1 MAVIRPYVPQTDL
14 RGLPTPGGSGGTP
27 KLSEN
32 APASAFGPSQT
43 SNVRTISGTGQD
55 LQTAGALLDRGS
67 NSLGNIAEREIADQN
82 ETRVQDLANQ
92 YITTQQG
99 LLYTGDDAYFKKKGR
114 DAIDA
119 RDGVTAALSQ
129 RKTDLLELAQNDWQK
144 RRLTTILNSHANDA
158 FQSVAKYALVQQTD
172 YDTSVAKGRLNLINS
187 DAVLQANDTDKL
199 DGLATAAE
207 DTARKVASTQGL
219 TGTDAEGAM
228 VAGARST
235 VYRNA
240 IETRVKNGDGRMAL
254 ALWDRVRPKLD
265 AKDNEALASVMKSTA
280 DDVSA
285 DDWISTHTGNSGV
298 GNNIGNITR
307 SVAQYAGGKGAP
319 SGPFETFQTPEHG
332 VAAAY
337 QLIKNKVDQN
347 GGALTFAQLIGGNSK
362 VGGWAPA
369 DDGKD
374 PMLKGNKV
382 EPYANA
388 LAKSVGLTA
397 NDPIPIGDDAKMASV
412 LKAMNLHEKGRMTVT
427 DAAFDQGVK
436 LAKGDQSA
444 VSSVGFDKASGEGL
458 VKAALDAPDL
468 NPQTRAAVVT
478 KLQKQITT
486 TESARSATLKGLDDT
501 LEATTQLM
509 IAAPQAYSK
518 GMLSKLADGYDAAGD
533 KSKAI
538 NTRILAGFEDQL
550 LAFSQSPDAAQNK
563 IIESLLPGK
572 AKALASGILAGD
584 AKDAAENTKAARDS
598 FAAIKTATDNGVG
611 LVNQGNKIKEA
622 FDFAV
627 KGHDRS
633 LVAEMSDWLNG
644 RAGAEA
650 AGQAPPAALT
660 QLISDLRGKVRAGD
674 QTNSSIIQI
683 DQLQKIADQQ
693 ATAFAKDPMAAGS
706 AVYQNVG
713 ALAPLTD
720 MPSRVAQADR
730 IATNRGMKD
739 ISPYTEPEIAQI
751 KQQVEAGDPQSQ
763 AKAFAQIAATVPAR
777 MIPKVAMQIAGKGDG
792 DPLSRSYAAALSFF
806 AEQDPASQQIAGQIL
821 QGAKITRDLG
831 EAGKKAPTADQAWQD
846 TLQERMGNTFRD
858 MGTKVPA
865 VFADA
870 IASVYTYQM
879 HRLGRQGEKIDTD
892 VLDSA
897 AKAVLGD
904 TITRNGQKFLPPAK
918 GVDSYAVDRALRS
931 MSDGDLDGLKTKE
944 GDPITADAIIRRG
957 ILTNAGPEGMYY
969 VRVPDPRAG
978 MDPRPIV
985 RPDGQP
991 WQLDLRPLLERSRM
1005 FPPGFDAT
1013 AGQKPTEMRRRPV
1026 PPTLN
1031 DAPTP

>member
-119 RDGVTAALSQ
+119 RDGVTAALGQ

-144 RRLTTILNSHANDA
+144 RRLTTILNSHTNDA
-158 FQSVAKYALVQQTD
+158 YQSVAKYALVQQTD
-172 YDTSVAKGRLNLINS
+172 YDTSVAKGRLNLINN

-199 DGLATAAE
+199 DGLASAAE
-207 DTARKVASTQGL
+207 DTARKVARTQGL
-219 TGTDAEGAM
+219 TGTDAETAM

-235 VYRNA
+235 VYRSA
-240 IETRVKNGDGRMAL
+240 IETRVKNGDGRSAL
-254 ALWDRVRPKLD
+254 ALWDRTRGSLD
-265 AKDNEALASVMKSTA
+265 AKDNEALGSVMRSTA
-280 DDVSA
+280 TDVAA
-285 DDWISTHTGNSGV
+285 DDWI
-298 GNNIGNITR
+298 TR
-307 SVAQYAGGKGAP
+307 SVPNSLPSSVRQWQPQLFDASAKYGVDPALATGVLAAESGGKPGLTSSAGAGGLMQLMQGTAKDL
-319 SGPFETFQTPEHG
+319 G
-332 VAAAY
+332 VAD
-337 QLIKNKVDQN
+337 IHNTDQN
-347 GGALTFAQLIGGNSK
+347 ITGGVKYLAQLQAKYQDQRLTLMAYNWGPGAVDNWLKTGSDPSK
-362 VGGWAPA
+362 VPQETR
-369 DDGKD
+369 DYVQ
-374 PMLKGNKV
+374 KV
-382 EPYANA
+382 QGY
-388 LAKSVGLTA
+388 V
-397 NDPIPIGDDAKMASV
+397 
-412 LKAMNLHEKGRMTVT
+412 
-427 DAAFDQGVK
+427 AAQG
-436 LAKGDQSA
+436 
-444 VSSVGFDKASGEGL
+444 VGFDKANGEGL
-458 VKAALDAPDL
+458 VKAALDDTGL

-730 IATNRGMKD
+730 IATNRGVKD

-777 MIPKVAMQIAGKGDG
+777 MIPKVAMQIAGKGEG

-870 IASVYTYQM
+870 IASVYTYQI